1 MGWLVTAAGVGLVV
15 AALTDIFSTLW
26 VPTGRGRLTRV
37 VMSGTWR
44 VLRRASAPAPTRGV
58 LDRAGPVAMITVIV
72 VWSVLLVV
80 GCALVYGPHLPGSF
94 SYPPGADPRSRSVV
108 VDALYVSAV
117 GLATLGLGDI
127 VPTAAWLRLVVPL
140 QALLGFVLLTAVV
153 SWVLQV
159 YPALSRR
166 RTLSM
171 RLSQLER
178 AAGGDPGRAGDTST
192 RAQLLHDL
200 AADVA
205 QVRVDLS
212 QYAETYYYRD
222 GTREAALPV
231 ALGWAHA
238 LVVRAE
244 ASPERDVR
252 LAGDELLEAMQD
264 LVALLRDYFGLVGDD
279 VPQVLDSFAV
289 DHRHRPAVAL
299 G

>member
-1 MGWLVTAAGVGLVV
+1 MTAAGFGLVLV
-15 AALTDIFSTLW
+15 ALTDIFSTLW
-26 VPTGRGRLTRV
+26 VPTGRGRLTRW
-37 VMSGTWR
+37 VMSSTWR
-44 VLRRASAPAPTRGV
+44 VLRRASAPARTRGL
-58 LDRAGPVAMITVIV
+58 LDRAGPAAMIAVIV
-72 VWSVLLVV
+72 VWAALLVL

-94 SYPPGADPRSRSVV
+94 SYPPGSDPGTRSVV

-166 RTLSM
+166 RTLSL

-178 AAGGDPGRAGDTST
+178 AADGDPGRAADTST

-222 GTREAALPV
+222 GDREVALPV
-231 ALGWAHA
+231 SLGWAHA
-238 LVVRAE
+238 LAVRASGSSQE
-244 ASPERDVR
+244 DVR
-252 LAGDELLEAMQD
+252 LAGDELGQALEH
-264 LVALLRDYFGLVGDD
+264 LVALLRGYFGLTGDD
-279 VPQVLDSFAV
+279 VGAVLRGYAV
-289 DHRHRPAVAL
+289 DQRHHPAAAL
-299 G
+299 L